1 VSVGASLPDA
11 SLLSLP
17 PSERPEL
24 AELAGSIG
32 IELDPRQCE
41 QLLQFAD
48 LLRRWNR
55 VYNLT
60 AIEHPSQV
68 ISHHLLDSLAIVP
81 TLLDLARGAP
91 ARVLDVGTGGGLP
104 GVPLAIAAPKLHVT
118 LLDRVQKKA
127 AFVQQVKSE
136 LRLQNIEAVHSRV
149 EDYRGAVFDVIVSRA
164 FSSLA
169 DFVRAT
175 RHLLATSGH
184 WCAMKGSMPSEEIQE
199 LERVSPDVR
208 VTRTVKLR
216 VPRLDAERHLLLL
229 ESS

>member
-1 VSVGASLPDA
+1 M
-11 SLLSLP
+11 
-17 PSERPEL
+17 PSSQSPEL
-24 AELAGSIG
+24 VELAGAIG
-32 IELDPRQCE
+32 IGLDPRQCE

-60 AIEHPSQV
+60 AIEHPAQV
-68 ISHHLLDSLAIVP
+68 LSHHLLDSLAIVP
-81 TLLDLARGAP
+81 TVLDLARSTP

-118 LLDRVQKKA
+118 LLDRVQKKS

-136 LRLQNIEAVHSRV
+136 LRLQNIEVVHSRV
-149 EDYRGAVFDVIVSRA
+149 EDYRGAIFDVIVSRA

-175 RHLLATSGH
+175 RHLLAASGH
-184 WCAMKGSMPSEEIQE
+184 WCAMKGSMPKEEIQE
-199 LERVSPDVR
+199 LERVSPSVR
-208 VTRTVKLR
+208 LTRAVKLR

-229 ESS
+229 EPS